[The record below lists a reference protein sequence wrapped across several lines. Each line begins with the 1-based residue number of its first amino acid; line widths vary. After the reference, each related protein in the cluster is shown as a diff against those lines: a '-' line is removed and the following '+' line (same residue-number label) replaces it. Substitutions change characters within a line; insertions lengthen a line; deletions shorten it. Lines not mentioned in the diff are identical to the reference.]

1 MSKSIITPLGS
12 ASIKRPFKLT
22 TPKQAPKPL
31 SWFSKRGYKKA
42 DPAYTN
48 GYPVWLHP
56 ETNDVLGKYGQKLP
70 LRLVPYEKYKH
81 NTTVYIELT
90 GTYGNM
96 FLARLKYLTFIGEI
110 PEGGTIDHIDGNT
123 LNNAIW
129 NLRAVPRAIN
139 DRDGGFMRKLR
150 NQGIN
155 VAMYHTDFILE
166 GYERMAKWKAVHK
179 QWQYDCLTRTDL
191 LQIFLGPDFRV
202 DPRSTDEIMRDEMSH
217 HMEI

>member
-1 MSKSIITPLGS
+1 MIIQNLNSSRPKREPLP
-12 ASIKRPFKLT
+12 RTWF
-22 TPKQAPKPL
+22 L
-31 SWFSKRGYKKA
+31 SRGYKKA
-42 DPAYTN
+42 DSAYTK
-48 GYPVWLHP
+48 GSVVWLHP
-56 ETNDVLGKYGQKLP
+56 ETNNVLGMYGQNLS
-70 LRLVPYEKYKH
+70 LQLVPCQEKYKTW
-81 NTTVYIELT
+81 NKYLKLRPQN
-90 GTYGNM
+90 GDMY
-96 FLARLKYLTFIGEI
+96 LARLKYLTFIGEI

>member
-1 MSKSIITPLGS
+1 MIIQNLNSSRPKREPLT
-12 ASIKRPFKLT
+12 RTWF
-22 TPKQAPKPL
+22 L
-31 SWFSKRGYKKA
+31 SRGYKKA

-70 LRLVPYEKYKH
+70 LRLLPYEKHKH
-81 NTTVYIELT
+81 NATVYMALS

-96 FLARLKYLTFIGEI
+96 YLARLKYLTFIGPI
-110 PEGGTIDHIDGNT
+110 PEGSTIDHIDGNP

-129 NLRAVPRAIN
+129 NLRAVPDEIN
-139 DRDGGFMRKLR
+139 RRDGGFLRKLR
-150 NQGIN
+150 NHGIN

-179 QWQYDCLTRTDL
+179 QWQYDRLTRTDL
-191 LQIFLGPDFRV
+191 LQIFLGPDYRV
-202 DPRSTDEIMRDEMSH
+202 DPRSTDDIMLAEMSRH
-217 HMEI
+217 QEV